1 MCTRKELFAMNRIL
15 TLNPPGICSSLESY
29 IGFVH
34 TLPMLSSEEEFR
46 LATDLQENGNLDSA
60 KQLVMAHL
68 RFVVKVA
75 RGYRGYGLAENDLI
89 QEGNLGLMKAVK
101 KFDPTVGVRL
111 VTFAIHWIKAEIHEY
126 IIRNWR
132 IVKVATTKAQR
143 KLFFNLRSSKQSSG
157 WMSRDEVREIASK
170 LNVEETDVETMETRL
185 AANDCG
191 AETVSKKDS
200 ESNPLTVEVV
210 SEEYDPSVA
219 YQLFQTESF
228 RKNQLYKAMSSLD
241 ERTRDIIV
249 SRWLKSPK
257 DTLATL
263 AKKYKV
269 SGERIR
275 QLEQDAM
282 GKIRTNIIEHEKT

>member
-1 MCTRKELFAMNRIL
+1 
-15 TLNPPGICSSLESY
+15 
-29 IGFVH
+29 
-34 TLPMLSSEEEFR
+34 MLSPEEEFR
-46 LATDLQENGNLDSA
+46 LATDLQENDNLDSA

-75 RGYRGYGLAENDLI
+75 RGYRGYGLAESDLI

-101 KFDPTVGVRL
+101 KFDPSVGVRL

-170 LNVEETDVETMETRL
+170 LNVEETDVETMEIRL

-191 AETVSKKDS
+191 TETVSKKDG
-200 ESNPLTVEVV
+200 EFNPLTVEVV
-210 SEEYDPSVA
+210 SEDYDPSVA

-228 RKNQLYKAMSSLD
+228 RKNQLYEAMSSLD

-282 GKIRTNIIEHEKT
+282 RKIRTTIIEHEKL

>member
-1 MCTRKELFAMNRIL
+1 MNRIL
-15 TLNPPGICSSLESY
+15 TLNAPGICSSLESY

-157 WMSRDEVREIASK
+157 WMSRDEIREIASK

>member
-1 MCTRKELFAMNRIL
+1 
-15 TLNPPGICSSLESY
+15 
-29 IGFVH
+29 
-34 TLPMLSSEEEFR
+34 
-46 LATDLQENGNLDSA
+46 
-60 KQLVMAHL
+60 L

-75 RGYRGYGLAENDLI
+75 RGYRGYGLAESDLI

-101 KFDPTVGVRL
+101 KFDPDVGVRL

-126 IIRNWR
+126 ILRNWR

-143 KLFFNLRSSKQSSG
+143 KLFFNLRRSKQSSG

-170 LNVEETDVETMETRL
+170 LNVEETDVETMEIRL
-185 AANDCG
+185 AANDCV
-191 AETVSKKDS
+191 AETVSKKEGDVGS
-200 ESNPLTVEVV
+200 LSVEVV
-210 SEEYDPSVA
+210 SEDLDPSVA
-219 YQLFQTESF
+219 CQLLQTESS
-228 RKNQLYKAMSSLD
+228 RKDQLYKAMSSLD

-257 DTLATL
+257 DTLGTL
-263 AKKYKV
+263 AEKYNV

-282 GKIRTNIIEHEKT
+282 RKIRTTIVEHERP

>member
-1 MCTRKELFAMNRIL
+1 MNRIL
-15 TLNPPGICSSLESY
+15 TLNAPRTSSSLGSY
-29 IGFVH
+29 ISFVH
-34 TLPMLSSEEEFR
+34 KLPMLSPEEEFR
-46 LATDLQENGNLDSA
+46 LATDLQENDNLDSA

-75 RGYRGYGLAENDLI
+75 RGYRGYGLAESDLI

-101 KFDPTVGVRL
+101 KFDPSVGVRL

-170 LNVEETDVETMETRL
+170 LNVEETDVETMEIRL

-191 AETVSKKDS
+191 TETVSKKDG
-200 ESNPLTVEVV
+200 EFNPLTVEVV
-210 SEEYDPSVA
+210 SEDYDPSVA

-228 RKNQLYKAMSSLD
+228 RKNQLYEAMSSLD

-282 GKIRTNIIEHEKT
+282 RKIRTTIIEHEKL